1 MSRFSSHSQSV
12 MSYDGTICLNHYNP
26 FSRPKLEKVVLNLGL
41 KDIVSNKKL
50 ILSALLALEMVS
62 GQRTVTTK
70 SRKPQI
76 ALKVRKGMVTG
87 AKVVLRQF
95 LKYNFLDKFLTVTLP
110 RIKEFT
116 GFKKIMVTT
125 SGNFSFRIQEPLN
138 FMELEYEYNKFTT
151 LPSMDVTLVT
161 SVENKIK
168 SLCVLASLGVPFLK
182 KNRL

>member
-1 MSRFSSHSQSV
+1 
-12 MSYDGTICLNHYNP
+12 
-26 FSRPKLEKVVLNLGL
+26 
-41 KDIVSNKKL
+41 
-50 ILSALLALEMVS
+50 MVS

-182 KNRL
+182 KTDYTNV